1 MNLKNDFCLYLKTDE
16 VLIMGVRGWVW
27 VEFGQTQNQ
36 TKYDTLVWAR

>member
-16 VLIMGVRGWVW
+16 VLIMGVREWVW

-36 TKYDTLVWAR
+36 TK